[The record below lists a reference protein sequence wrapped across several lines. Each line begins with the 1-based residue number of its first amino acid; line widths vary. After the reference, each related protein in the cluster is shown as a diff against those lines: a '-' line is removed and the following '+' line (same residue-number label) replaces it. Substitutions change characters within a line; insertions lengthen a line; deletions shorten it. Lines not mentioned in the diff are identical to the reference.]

1 MCHTILRVIYGSSLL
16 GSWSILTLIGVA
28 GVGIL
33 LDDSA
38 HHFGAILLRCQIVD
52 LMLSVFFVLLNLSL
66 NESLILTETLA
77 NLFTAAQRNI
87 LIGASGGDVFI
98 SAPDEIIAAIGAD
111 VLGLDLDE
119 IDLRRKYKGS
129 LLTEIETYLV

>member
-1 MCHTILRVIYGSSLL
+1 M
-16 GSWSILTLIGVA
+16 TLVRVA
-28 GVGIL
+28 GVSIL

-38 HHFGAILLRCQIVD
+38 HHFRAILLRCQIVD

-87 LIGASGGDVFI
+87 LIGASGRYVLI
-98 SAPDEIIAAIGAD
+98 SAPNEIIAAIRVD
-111 VLGLDLDE
+111 FLGLDLDE
-119 IDLRRKYKGS
+119 IDL
-129 LLTEIETYLV
+129 I

>member
-1 MCHTILRVIYGSSLL
+1 M
-16 GSWSILTLIGVA
+16 TLVRVA
-28 GVGIL
+28 GVSIL

-87 LIGASGGDVFI
+87 LIGASGRYVLI
-98 SAPDEIIAAIGAD
+98 SAPNEIIAAIRVD
-111 VLGLDLDE
+111 FLGLDLDE
-119 IDLRRKYKGS
+119 IDL
-129 LLTEIETYLV
+129 I